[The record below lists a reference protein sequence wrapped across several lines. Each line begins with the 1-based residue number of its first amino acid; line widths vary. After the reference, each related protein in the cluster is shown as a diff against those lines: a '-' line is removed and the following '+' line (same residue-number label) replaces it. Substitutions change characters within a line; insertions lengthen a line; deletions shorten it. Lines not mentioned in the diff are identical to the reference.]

1 MILANSLAR
10 GRIRIGGRSVDFS
23 TIKQD
28 LLAFAGTTDNIVSLR
43 AAREVMNLVGSRDK
57 RFEEVPGGHAGVFS
71 GSKAPDHAWRISADW
86 LATRSD

>member
-1 MILANSLAR
+1 
-10 GRIRIGGRSVDFS
+10 
-23 TIKQD
+23 
-28 LLAFAGTTDNIVSLR
+28 
-43 AAREVMNLVGSRDK
+43 MNLVGSRDK